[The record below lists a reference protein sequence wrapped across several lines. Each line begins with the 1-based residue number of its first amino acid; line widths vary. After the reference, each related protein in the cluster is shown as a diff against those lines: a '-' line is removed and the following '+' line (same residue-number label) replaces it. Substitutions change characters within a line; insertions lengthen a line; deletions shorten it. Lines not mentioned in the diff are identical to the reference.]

1 MRLTS
6 IEVETDT
13 GSLNPDL
20 QESQDEQTE
29 ADLTVT
35 KTAPKAVVAPPTQ
48 SDSRISKEVTVASSS
63 FIPNYVGRGEEMK
76 LSVSFTPDQRSSQP
90 AGTPSQPAGTPSQ
103 PAVTPSQPAVT
114 PSEPAIAPSEPAPD
128 PPTPPAAEPYDP
140 GINDTFIPNVERWR
154 DDVVAAIAAYGG
166 PASDVDLFLTI
177 MHRESRGQPEATNP
191 TSGAAG
197 LMQHMPQYWDQ
208 RAISAGY
215 AGASPY
221 DPIANI
227 NVSAWLLYQA
237 TGGGWGHWSTY

>member
-29 ADLTVT
+29 ADLTVA

-76 LSVSFTPDQRSSQP
+76 LSASFTPDQRSSQP
-90 AGTPSQPAGTPSQ
+90 AAAPSQPAAAPSQ
-103 PAVTPSQPAVT
+103 PAVTPSQ
-114 PSEPAIAPSEPAPD
+114 PAPD

-140 GINDTFIPNVERWR
+140 GISDTFIPNVERWR

>member
-76 LSVSFTPDQRSSQP
+76 LSASFTPDQRSSQP
-90 AGTPSQPAGTPSQ
+90 AVTPSQ

-114 PSEPAIAPSEPAPD
+114 PSEPAVTPSQPAPD

-140 GINDTFIPNVERWR
+140 GISDTFIPNVERWR

>member
-76 LSVSFTPDQRSSQP
+76 LSASFTPDQRSSQP
-90 AGTPSQPAGTPSQ
+90 AVTPSE
-103 PAVTPSQPAVT
+103 PAVTPSEPAVT
-114 PSEPAIAPSEPAPD
+114 PSEPAIAPSQPAPD

>member
-29 ADLTVT
+29 ADLTVA

-76 LSVSFTPDQRSSQP
+76 LSASFTPDQRS
-90 AGTPSQPAGTPSQ
+90 SQ

-114 PSEPAIAPSEPAPD
+114 PSQPAPD
-128 PPTPPAAEPYDP
+128 PPTPPAAEPNDP
-140 GINDTFIPNVERWR
+140 EVYETFVPNVERWR

>member
-6 IEVETDT
+6 IEAETDT

-76 LSVSFTPDQRSSQP
+76 LSASFTPDQRS
-90 AGTPSQPAGTPSQ
+90 SQ

-114 PSEPAIAPSEPAPD
+114 PSEPAITPSQPAPD

>member
-76 LSVSFTPDQRSSQP
+76 LSASFTPDQRS
-90 AGTPSQPAGTPSQ
+90 SQ

-114 PSEPAIAPSEPAPD
+114 PSEPAVTPSEPAVTPSQPAPD
-128 PPTPPAAEPYDP
+128 PPTPPAAEPNDP
-140 GINDTFIPNVERWR
+140 EVYETFVPNVERWR

>member
-76 LSVSFTPDQRSSQP
+76 LSASFTPDQRS
-90 AGTPSQPAGTPSQ
+90 SQ

-114 PSEPAIAPSEPAPD
+114 PSEPAVTPSEPAVTPSQPAPD

-140 GINDTFIPNVERWR
+140 GISDTFIPNVERWR

>member
-76 LSVSFTPDQRSSQP
+76 LSASFTPDQRS
-90 AGTPSQPAGTPSQ
+90 SQ

-114 PSEPAIAPSEPAPD
+114 PSQPAPD
-128 PPTPPAAEPYDP
+128 PSTPPAAEPNDP
-140 GINDTFIPNVERWR
+140 EVYETFVPNVERWR

>member
-13 GSLNPDL
+13 SSLSPDL

-29 ADLTVT
+29 ADLTVA

-48 SDSRISKEVTVASSS
+48 SDSHISKEVTVDSSS

-76 LSVSFTPDQRSSQP
+76 LSASFTPDQRSSEP
-90 AGTPSQPAGTPSQ
+90 AVTSSE

-114 PSEPAIAPSEPAPD
+114 PSQPAPD

>member
-76 LSVSFTPDQRSSQP
+76 LSASFTPDQRS
-90 AGTPSQPAGTPSQ
+90 SQ

-114 PSEPAIAPSEPAPD
+114 PSEPAITPSQPAPD

>member
-29 ADLTVT
+29 ADLTVA

-76 LSVSFTPDQRSSQP
+76 LSASFTPDQRS
-90 AGTPSQPAGTPSQ
+90 SQ

-114 PSEPAIAPSEPAPD
+114 PSQPAPD

-140 GINDTFIPNVERWR
+140 GISDTFIPNVERWR

>member
-48 SDSRISKEVTVASSS
+48 SDSRISKEVTVTSSS
-63 FIPNYVGRGEEMK
+63 FIPNYVGKGEEMK
-76 LSVSFTPDQRSSQP
+76 LSASFTPVQRS
-90 AGTPSQPAGTPSQ
+90 SQ
-103 PAVTPSQPAVT
+103 PAVTPSQPAIT
-114 PSEPAIAPSEPAPD
+114 PSQPADIPSQPAPD
-128 PPTPPAAEPYDP
+128 PPTPPAAEPNDP
-140 GINDTFIPNVERWR
+140 EVHETFVPSVERWR

-166 PASDVDLFLTI
+166 PVSDVDLFLTI

>member
-35 KTAPKAVVAPPTQ
+35 KTEPKAMVAPPTQ
-48 SDSRISKEVTVASSS
+48 SDGRISKEVTVSSSS
-63 FIPNYVGRGEEMK
+63 FIPNYVGKGEEMK
-76 LSVSFTPDQRSSQP
+76 LSASFTPVQRSSQP
-90 AGTPSQPAGTPSQ
+90 ATAPSQ

-114 PSEPAIAPSEPAPD
+114 PSQPAPD
-128 PPTPPAAEPYDP
+128 PSTPPAAEPNDP
-140 GINDTFIPNVERWR
+140 EVYETFVPNVERWR

>member
-6 IEVETDT
+6 TEVETDT

-63 FIPNYVGRGEEMK
+63 FIPNYVGKGEEMK
-76 LSVSFTPDQRSSQP
+76 LSASFTPVQSLLSLLLHL
-90 AGTPSQPAGTPSQ
+90 PSLLLHLPSLLLHL
-103 PAVTPSQPAVT
+103 PSLPLD
-114 PSEPAIAPSEPAPD
+114 PS
-128 PPTPPAAEPYDP
+128 TPPAAEPNDP
-140 GINDTFIPNVERWR
+140 EVNETFIPNVERWR

>member
-6 IEVETDT
+6 TEVETDT
-13 GSLNPDL
+13 GPLNPDL

-48 SDSRISKEVTVASSS
+48 SDSRISKEVTVSSSS
-63 FIPNYVGRGEEMK
+63 FIPNYVGKGEEMK
-76 LSVSFTPDQRSSQP
+76 LSASFTPVQRSSQP
-90 AGTPSQPAGTPSQ
+90 AAAPSQ
-103 PAVTPSQPAVT
+103 PAVTPSQPA
-114 PSEPAIAPSEPAPD
+114 PD
-128 PPTPPAAEPYDP
+128 PSTPPAAEPNDP
-140 GINDTFIPNVERWR
+140 EVYETFVPNVERWR
-154 DDVVAAIAAYGG
+154 DDVAAAIAAYGG